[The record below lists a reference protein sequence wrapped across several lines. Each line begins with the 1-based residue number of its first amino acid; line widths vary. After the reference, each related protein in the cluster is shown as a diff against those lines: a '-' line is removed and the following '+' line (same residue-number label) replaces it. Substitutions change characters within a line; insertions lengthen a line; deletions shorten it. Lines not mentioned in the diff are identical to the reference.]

1 MADLDSLTAAYD
13 AQVAEVRQRVSD
25 FGTGLWRSLPN
36 YRDRSIDRMVG
47 ALVPRVQAGQIQ
59 IAQLTDAYL
68 SVYAAQL
75 GIRFKTST
83 ISADLVTGSR
93 GVEPSVVYR
102 RPANTVYSALAD
114 GKSVAQ
120 AVDSGELRLLQLIGG
135 DMQMARRSQ
144 AHTSFAGSGFAAYR
158 RTLSGSENCALC
170 TVASTQRYWVKDLL
184 PIHPGCDCGIEPLPE
199 GDWSGQENQV
209 INSELL
215 EQTHSAISNHLG
227 VSDRGGR
234 LPDYRKLQ
242 IMQSDDG
249 SVSVS
254 GVGEIVTVRTHG
266 EYGPTLTWS
275 DQDFT
280 GPRGLS

>member
-1 MADLDSLTAAYD
+1 MADLDSLTAAYN
-13 AQVAEVRQRVSD
+13 AQVAEVRKRVSD
-25 FGTGLWRSLPN
+25 FGTDLWHSLPN
-36 YRDRSIDRMVG
+36 YRDRSIDRMVS
-47 ALVPRVQAGQIQ
+47 ALVPRVQAGQVQ

-75 GIRFKTST
+75 GIRFKTSV

-93 GVEPSVVYR
+93 GVDPSVVYR

-120 AVDSGELRLLQLIGG
+120 AVDSGEVRLLQLIGG
-135 DMQMARRSQ
+135 DMQMARRNQ
-144 AHTSFAGSGFAAYR
+144 ARQSFAGSQFSAYR
-158 RTLSGSENCALC
+158 RVLSGSENCGLC
-170 TVASTQRYWVKDLL
+170 VVASTQRYWVKDLL

-199 GDWSGQENQV
+199 GDWSGPENQV

-215 EQTHSAISNHLG
+215 EQTHNAISNHIG
-227 VSDRGGR
+227 AYDRGAR

-275 DQDFT
+275 NQDFT

>member
-13 AQVAEVRQRVSD
+13 TQVADVRKRVSD
-25 FGTGLWRSLPN
+25 FGTDLWRSLPN

-47 ALVPRVQAGQIQ
+47 ALVPRVQAGQVQ

-68 SVYAAQL
+68 SVYASEL
-75 GIRFKTST
+75 GIRFKTSAV
-83 ISADLVTGSR
+83 SADLATGSR
-93 GVEPSVVYR
+93 GVDPSVVYR

-135 DMQMARRSQ
+135 DMQMARRNQVRESL
-144 AHTSFAGSGFAAYR
+144 SRSGFEAYE
-158 RTLSGSENCALC
+158 RTLSGSENCGLC
-170 TVASTQRYWVKDLL
+170 TVASTQRYWKADLL
-184 PIHPGCDCGIEPLPE
+184 PIHPGCDCGVKPLPKA
-199 GDWSGQENQV
+199 DWSDQQV
-209 INSELL
+209 IDSELL
-215 EQTHSAISNHLG
+215 EQTHNAISNHLG

-234 LPDYRKLQ
+234 LPDYRKLK
-242 IMQSDDG
+242 IAQSEDG

-275 DQDFT
+275 NQDFT
-280 GPRGLS
+280 GPSGLS